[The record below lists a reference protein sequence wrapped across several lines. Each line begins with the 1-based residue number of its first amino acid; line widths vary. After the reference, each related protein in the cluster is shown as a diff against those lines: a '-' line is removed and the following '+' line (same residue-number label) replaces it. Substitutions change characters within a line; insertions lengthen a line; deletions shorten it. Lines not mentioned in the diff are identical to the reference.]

1 MVLHYAAE
9 AVFHACR
16 LLSYSDKGSVA
27 KPLYHVHEA
36 LFVLVRL
43 GTITTAV
50 LTFWYGLAL
59 APNQVVDVATGTY
72 NTFAF
77 RIVALVAI
85 CLLQVCVP
93 SSPNTIASSLVYH
106 TGPL

>member
-16 LLSYSDKGSVA
+16 LLSYSDKGMVA
-27 KPLYHVHEA
+27 RPLYHVHEA

-43 GTITTAV
+43 ATITTAV

-59 APNQVVDVATGTY
+59 SPAQVIDVAAGTY

-85 CLLQVCVP
+85 CLLQV
-93 SSPNTIASSLVYH
+93 
-106 TGPL
+106 